1 MPAENEEDKWNC
13 KKFTAWFFGC
23 CKRKPKTGEEYKKA
37 KKAADDDE
45 EELISPFAKKAPVPD
60 NRD

>member
-23 CKRKPKTGEEYKKA
+23 CKRKPKTGEEYKKT
-37 KKAADDDE
+37 KKGADDDE
-45 EELISPFAKKAPVPD
+45 EELINPFAKKAAVPD